1 MHVKTVRSTD
11 FHTNSASDHFLRGK
25 YSRNLRVNGANLFK
39 YGDDTDLNLF
49 TDLLKIVDEF
59 A

>member
-1 MHVKTVRSTD
+1 M
-11 FHTNSASDHFLRGK
+11 ASDHFLRGK
-25 YSRNLRVNGANLFK
+25 YSRNFSVNGASLFK

-49 TDLLKIVDEF
+49 TDLLKVVREF